1 MQYKR
6 GMLAL
11 IVARAVAAGAA
22 SPPNG
27 TRPDGMLRFRVGT
40 EVLCNMGMLAAPQWA
55 PGRVVDLN
63 CEKPT
68 GQYHPYQV
76 KLECGTLIFAPQD
89 IDTII
94 KAANP
99 SAADS
104 NKRDGKLRKK
114 GRGKDNGK
122 SNHDQRPRDHR
133 PAAGLMAPR
142 HSLAGPPTRR
152 GQIHSLTQER
162 VRPQGHAKGEVK
174 GQQGRV
180 RSAAAAWDERDAPV
194 AIPGSVGQVVVRGV
208 LGYVATTFAYQTCL
222 DMLVACRWEDL
233 VSPAGLLWPPALFFG
248 SRYVWR
254 ATTAALCGQPVPAHG
269 SVPWF
274 DVALLGSASRST
286 WGWLAWPAGW
296 VGLLALS
303 GPDYLFPTN
312 LVLDA
317 LSRRRWSAR
326 FSKFLPGS
334 GARGEQVPVSRI
346 LSALRDPSARGRV
359 VLASLLLNVCLLSP
373 VVEEFFF
380 RGFLIPALV
389 VRGLSGRVAILTS
402 AIVFAVVHLNP
413 SEIDHVWF
421 GVMCGVAYANS
432 GTLLAPIAMHVLIN
446 GSIIH
451 AHLRASAAAVAE
463 GLSAAS
469 R

>member
-1 MQYKR
+1 
-6 GMLAL
+6 
-11 IVARAVAAGAA
+11 VARAVAAGAA

-27 TRPDGMLRFRVGT
+27 TRPDVMLRFRVGT

-63 CEKPT
+63 YEKPT

-122 SNHDQRPRDHR
+122 SNHDQRPCDHR

-194 AIPGSVGQVVVRGV
+194 AIPGSVGQVVVSGV

-222 DMLVACRWEDL
+222 EMLVACRWEDL
-233 VSPAGLLWPPALFFG
+233 
-248 SRYVWR
+248 
-254 ATTAALCGQPVPAHG
+254 
-269 SVPWF
+269 
-274 DVALLGSASRST
+274 
-286 WGWLAWPAGW
+286 
-296 VGLLALS
+296 
-303 GPDYLFPTN
+303 
-312 LVLDA
+312 
-317 LSRRRWSAR
+317 
-326 FSKFLPGS
+326 
-334 GARGEQVPVSRI
+334 
-346 LSALRDPSARGRV
+346 
-359 VLASLLLNVCLLSP
+359 LSP
-373 VVEEFFF
+373 ILLPLFSTRGTERDRSVE
-380 RGFLIPALV
+380 AD
-389 VRGLSGRVAILTS
+389 AQ
-402 AIVFAVVHLNP
+402 
-413 SEIDHVWF
+413 
-421 GVMCGVAYANS
+421 
-432 GTLLAPIAMHVLIN
+432 
-446 GSIIH
+446 
-451 AHLRASAAAVAE
+451 AVA
-463 GLSAAS
+463 